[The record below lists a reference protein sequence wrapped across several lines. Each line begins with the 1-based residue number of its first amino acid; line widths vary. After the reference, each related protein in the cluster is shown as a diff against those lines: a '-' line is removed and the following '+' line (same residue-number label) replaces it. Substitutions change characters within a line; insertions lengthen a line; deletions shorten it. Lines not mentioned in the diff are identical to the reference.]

1 MELNRDIISNISKY
15 LNDYEIIYLSSTC
28 KQYYDM
34 CNNYLIFQR
43 LFDDLPFGINNCVC
57 DKVNKSLFSYGYCK
71 RKIKNMLINE
81 PNYNKQIISDDE
93 IFANSTLVERQ
104 YNFGPIDNDNFSY
117 LNYNFRS
124 TDPYILGITDMRLI
138 LFFDKNIH
146 DKEIFIPYWIN
157 IGSVRLSASDIKM
170 YKKLKRIHD
179 KNSFISDN
187 MCIYPLLF
195 GFSIIPILLNMKS
208 GIIKCKFPNYN
219 DNKIIH
225 ACVVMN
231 HILMSPS
238 NKIYNSIMMN
248 KTFDRPCLLESN
260 NIGYY
265 KIFENTNDYFFDD
278 REIRGK
284 ILQYC
289 FYFADEQS
297 NIITHPMFEKISF
310 NSQNSSII
318 HYNHDEIEQH
328 KNKYYLYFA
337 KKSLHINLNC
347 YMHDILIYPKNI
359 IFFGKP
365 TRGCIIHMNLLSL
378 TYLSHDNNDTKLEC
392 NNSYVHI

>member
-57 DKVNKSLFSYGYCK
+57 DKVNKSLVSYGYC
-71 RKIKNMLINE
+71 
-81 PNYNKQIISDDE
+81 
-93 IFANSTLVERQ
+93 
-104 YNFGPIDNDNFSY
+104 
-117 LNYNFRS
+117 
-124 TDPYILGITDMRLI
+124 
-138 LFFDKNIH
+138 
-146 DKEIFIPYWIN
+146 
-157 IGSVRLSASDIKM
+157 
-170 YKKLKRIHD
+170 KLKRIHD

-248 KTFDRPCLLESN
+248 KTFDRPC
-260 NIGYY
+260 
-265 KIFENTNDYFFDD
+265 
-278 REIRGK
+278 
-284 ILQYC
+284 
-289 FYFADEQS
+289 
-297 NIITHPMFEKISF
+297 
-310 NSQNSSII
+310 
-318 HYNHDEIEQH
+318 
-328 KNKYYLYFA
+328 
-337 KKSLHINLNC
+337 
-347 YMHDILIYPKNI
+347 
-359 IFFGKP
+359 
-365 TRGCIIHMNLLSL
+365 
-378 TYLSHDNNDTKLEC
+378 
-392 NNSYVHI
+392 